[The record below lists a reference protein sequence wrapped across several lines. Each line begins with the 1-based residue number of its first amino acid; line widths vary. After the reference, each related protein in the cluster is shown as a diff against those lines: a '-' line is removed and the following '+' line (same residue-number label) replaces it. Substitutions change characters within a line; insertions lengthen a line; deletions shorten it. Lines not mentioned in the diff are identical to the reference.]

1 MEIIVL
7 VQNSERYLLK
17 LKKIK
22 EDYNPMRHPFSYLST
37 DFFSSFVWHKFLYF
51 LNKLMYRIGMGL
63 SNKIAGWLDFPNN
76 FGLAW
81 VKDPGDF
88 PFREV
93 LTRFT
98 RDMEFLEVPRWRAE
112 GKSIDIDAYL
122 DKYIPNNFYEVL
134 FGMLPEVTPITRVFF
149 LDQETG
155 YYNFYVQDHLNGVM
169 LPDCVSEFIQIRL
182 NYQTDY
188 SDVSAV
194 REALFLMAW
203 MFSEI
208 WNLRCTMSMFIF
220 INPYVLPWNIITT
233 ITEWMEESYSS
244 IMPIVPLFDLSLLSC
259 RLTIGRVLD
268 TLNNLVLTF
277 PYLPS
282 EGVRAYVFDAKYGDK
297 PGIVFRGLPR
307 LWYKHGIP
315 NELRQHWYY
324 YRKDILKYLQ
334 KSYHGL
340 QFLPDEIIEQIN
352 SQRSQITDINSYI
365 LDNYHHLFSNHNF
378 QLKEFFETISSFLHH
393 YISF

>member
-1 MEIIVL
+1 
-7 VQNSERYLLK
+7 
-17 LKKIK
+17 
-22 EDYNPMRHPFSYLST
+22 MRHPFSYLST
-37 DFFSSFVWHKFLYF
+37 DFFSSYTWHKILYF
-51 LNKLMYRIGMGL
+51 LNKLMYKIGTKL
-63 SNKIAGWLDFPNN
+63 ANKIAVLLDFPNN

-88 PFREV
+88 PFRDV

-98 RDMEFLEVPRWRAE
+98 RDMEFLEVPRWKAVGR
-112 GKSIDIDAYL
+112 SIDL
-122 DKYIPNNFYEVL
+122 DSIMAKYIPNNFYEVL
-134 FGMLPEVTPITRVFF
+134 FGMLPEVSPITRVFF

-155 YYNFYVQDHLNGVM
+155 YYNFYVQDYLNGVM
-169 LPDCVSEFIQIRL
+169 LPDIVSEFIQIRL
-182 NYQTDY
+182 NYSVDY

-194 REALFLMAW
+194 REALFLMTW
-203 MFSEI
+203 VFSELWQI
-208 WNLRCTMSMFIF
+208 RCIMTMLIF
-220 INPYVLPWNIITT
+220 LNPYVFPWNIITML
-233 ITEWMEESYSS
+233 TEWVEEFFTS
-244 IMPIVPLFDLSLLSC
+244 IMPIVPLLDLSLLFC
-259 RLTIGRVLD
+259 QLTIGRALD
-268 TLNNLVLTF
+268 TLNNLILTF

-282 EGVRAYVFDAKYGDK
+282 EGVRAYVFDKKYGDK
-297 PGIVFRGLPR
+297 PAIVFRGLPK
-307 LWYKHGIP
+307 LWYKHGVP

>member
-1 MEIIVL
+1 
-7 VQNSERYLLK
+7 
-17 LKKIK
+17 
-22 EDYNPMRHPFSYLST
+22 MRHPFSYLST
-37 DFFSSFVWHKFLYF
+37 EFLSSRVWHTFLYRF
-51 LNKLMYRIGMGL
+51 NKLMYKTGL
-63 SNKIAGWLDFPNN
+63 YLASKVSSMLDFPNN

-81 VKDPGDF
+81 LKDPGDF
-88 PFREV
+88 PFRDI
-93 LTRFT
+93 LSRYTRE
-98 RDMEFLEVPRWRAE
+98 MEFLDVPKWRAE
-112 GKSIDIDAYL
+112 GRTIEL
-122 DKYIPNNFYEVL
+122 DKLLDDYIPNNLYEVL
-134 FGMLPEVTPITRVFF
+134 FGMLPDSKPITRVFF

-169 LPDCVSEFIQIRL
+169 LPDFISEFIQIRL
-182 NYQTDY
+182 NYGTDY

-194 REALFLMAW
+194 REALFLMVW
-203 MFSEI
+203 MFSELWQI
-208 WNLRCTMSMFIF
+208 RCAMSMLIF
-220 INPYVLPWNIITT
+220 INPYILPWNIITT
-233 ITEWMEESYSS
+233 LTEWMEESFTSV
-244 IMPIVPLFDLSLLSC
+244 MPIVPLIDLSMLFC
-259 RLTIGRVLD
+259 QLTIGRVLD

-282 EGVRAYVFDAKYGDK
+282 EGVREYVFDPKYGDK
-297 PGIVFRGLPR
+297 PAIVFRGLPK

-334 KSYHGL
+334 KSYHDI

-352 SQRSQITDINSYI
+352 LQRSQITSINSHI

-378 QLKEFFETISSFLHH
+378 QLKEFFETIYSFLHH